1 MDGTAPH
8 SIRAIHPASANA
20 LVLKAGLHILW
31 KDSYQGTALKGHGF
45 SRAAS
50 S

>member
-8 SIRAIHPASANA
+8 STRTIHPASANT
-20 LVLKAGLHILW
+20 LVLKAGLYILR

-45 SRAAS
+45 SP
-50 S
+50 